1 MFILFSGF
9 VAMDPWR
16 HGNADGGIW
25 MGAEFLESRSDRLV
39 AGEFSDR
46 TRDPDYERIAE
57 LATQTCQR
65 IDANDTDAF
74 PVQRRGRQKR
84 RDGLMCARN
93 RPISPGIVR

>member
-1 MFILFSGF
+1 MELHLELSL
-9 VAMDPWR
+9 WR
-16 HGNADGGIW
+16 DCAAAAGVDVVPEDGQ
-25 MGAEFLESRSDRLV
+25 RLV

-46 TRDPDYERIAE
+46 TQDPDYERIAE
-57 LATQTCQR
+57 LPTQTCQR